1 MFVTEKDVK
10 TNIPY
15 TKVHLEFD
23 IMKERMNK
31 MNEMRNEMRRER
43 EEGVYSM
50 NENKEL
56 NNTQII
62 QIRR

>member
-1 MFVTEKDVK
+1 VFVKKKDVK

-23 IMKERMNK
+23 IMKEGVNK

-43 EEGVYSM
+43 EEGRDSR
-50 NENKEL
+50 N
-56 NNTQII
+56 
-62 QIRR
+62 